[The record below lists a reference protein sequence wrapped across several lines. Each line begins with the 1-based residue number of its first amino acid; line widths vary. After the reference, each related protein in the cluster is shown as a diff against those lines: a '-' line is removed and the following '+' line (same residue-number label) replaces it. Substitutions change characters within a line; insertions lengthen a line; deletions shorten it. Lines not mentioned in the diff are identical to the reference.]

1 MILLFSIKV
10 SCLDTLII
18 LLVAQFSFSIYWL
31 EPTLTILIILITIVK
46 LNMILGI
53 LIIVYLA
60 QCPI

>member
-31 EPTLTILIILITIVK
+31 EPTLTILITIVK

-53 LIIVYLA
+53 LIILYLT
-60 QCPI
+60 Q